1 VEVETVLLLQVVNL
15 EVPVEVVKHQL
26 LVEQEIHLLQ
36 THLKEKLVEEVH
48 QETVEKV
55 VVEQLQLEEH
65 PRQIMEAVEL
75 EVQVHQMQSQE

>member
-1 VEVETVLLLQVVNL
+1 METVLLLQVVNL

-26 LVEQEIHLLQ
+26 LVEQEIHLPLV
-36 THLKEKLVEEVH
+36 HLKEMLVEEVH

>member
-1 VEVETVLLLQVVNL
+1 
-15 EVPVEVVKHQL
+15 VVKHQL
-26 LVEQEIHLLQ
+26 LVEQEIHLPLV
-36 THLKEKLVEEVH
+36 HLKEMLVEEVH